1 VNADTKMWK
10 EVAGFLDE
18 GTGMT
23 GELHFTGRLRLDGEF
38 HGSIFTDGTLVV
50 GEKASVRG
58 DIKVSEIEIAGHIF
72 GNIEA
77 STRVEILDTG
87 RVQGDVQTPLLV
99 MKPGSMLDGRTSM
112 DSLTPYTP
120 TDQADN

>member
-1 VNADTKMWK
+1 MSVDGKIWK
-10 EVAGFLDE
+10 EIAGFLDE
-18 GTGMT
+18 GTGIV
-23 GELHFTGRLRLDGEF
+23 GELHFAGRLRLDGDFE
-38 HGSIFTDGTLVV
+38 GSISTDGTLLV

-58 DIKVSEIEIAGHIF
+58 DIKVAEIEIAGHIF

-77 STRVEILDTG
+77 KQRVEILSTG

-112 DSLTPYTP
+112 DPVDP
-120 TDQADN
+120 VAP